1 MNPESLP
8 NAPFVLLVG
17 AVGRIVAAAAHAAP
31 TVLCGL
37 VVAAVIRQLFG
48 PALTRQLLAAGSATS
63 LVRAWLLGMLL
74 PVCSI
79 GAIPVARELR
89 RAGLAGGTVLAFA
102 VSAPLFNPISLLYG
116 LTLSHP
122 LVIIGFALASM
133 IVVTF
138 VGTAWDRLLGGSTP
152 AAEPAPEPAVP
163 PGWRRVAAM
172 AAGMAREA
180 AGPSLGYAV
189 LAVLGVGLLAC
200 VLPFGSLQRSMKAF
214 DPWAPSLMAA
224 VGLPAFL
231 TPTDAM
237 MQVGSMFDHGNSVGA
252 AYVLLSVGAGLNLGL
267 VAWAWRTWG
276 LRAAAGWLTIF
287 FATVLAIAAA
297 IERPLSFR
305 DSPPE
310 DHTHAF
316 DVFCMPFPST
326 ESDPGSRVAALLA
339 DRVPQHE
346 WMALGLLGV
355 IIAAG
360 TAIRWLD
367 PGEAFEARLV
377 QAATSARLSAGAS
390 AGPARFDVAVPAP
403 VLGGV
408 LVSGLVAASVAAAY
422 LYYPDLPT
430 CLKDL
435 SFVEAETH
443 SAALDGDKRRT
454 QVWIAAWEDLV
465 RRTEVG
471 LWIRRG
477 TVTRAMTEAAEEL
490 RERIESLEHA
500 VLDPETIDRE
510 AVADELKRVLAAGRS
525 YRDAL
530 RGQPAGDAA
539 R

>member
-1 MNPESLP
+1 MTPESLP
-8 NAPFVLLVG
+8 NSSLVLLVG
-17 AVGRIVAAAAHAAP
+17 AAGRIVAAAAHAAP
-31 TVLCGL
+31 TVVCGL

-48 PALTRQLLAAGSATS
+48 PKLTRQLLAAGSANS
-63 LVRAWLLGMLL
+63 LMRAWLLGMLL

-152 AAEPAPEPAVP
+152 AVEPAPEPAVP

-172 AAGMAREA
+172 TTGMAREA
-180 AGPSLGYAV
+180 AGPSLGYAA
-189 LAVLGVGLLAC
+189 LALLGVGLLSC
-200 VLPFGSLQRSMKAF
+200 LLPFGSLQRSMKAF

-276 LRAAAGWLTIF
+276 LRAAAGWLAIF

-305 DSPPE
+305 DAPPE

-316 DVFCMPFPST
+316 DVFCMPFPPT
-326 ESDPGSRVAALLA
+326 ESAPGSRVAALLA
-339 DRVPQHE
+339 DRVPRHE

-367 PGEAFEARLV
+367 PAEAFEARLV
-377 QAATSARLSAGAS
+377 QGSTSAGLSAGAPG
-390 AGPARFDVAVPAP
+390 GPARFDVALPAP

-443 SAALDGDKRRT
+443 AAAIDGDKRRT

-477 TVTRAMTEAAEEL
+477 TVTREMTEAAEEL
-490 RERIESLEHA
+490 RERIEALEHA

-510 AVADELKRVLAAGRS
+510 AVAAELKRVLAAGRAH
-525 YRDAL
+525 RDAL